1 MEEFHNANE
10 SHENHDA
17 HSILVN
23 PQKLSQGLTR
33 TFEGI
38 SIIFESLGSKL
49 AVLDVTDLAGRVTEK
64 TATAKQGTTES
75 AETVEK
81 TEQSAQSKQAKI
93 SEQTQPPEPTESSE
107 SSEESSEPAKS
118 SITIDDITK
127 VVVEKLKQDREN
139 DNKIGTIVHSY
150 GVSAISQIPESKY
163 EAFLAEIASL

>member
-49 AVLDVTDLAGRVTEK
+49 DVLDVTDLAGQVTEK

-93 SEQTQPPEPTESSE
+93 SEQTQSPEPTESSE
-107 SSEESSEPAKS
+107 SSESSEPAKS